1 MNQTKVFLEEWN
13 TVYFFTLDNFFN
25 DDMEKTEIVIQMLW
39 RHVENNEKKKVDNVN
54 NLNHLLASS

>member
-1 MNQTKVFLEEWN
+1 MNQTEVFLEEWN